1 MSQSLSQ
8 QFRPALVLLLGLTII
23 TGVVYPALTTGLAQ
37 AIWPWQANGSLLQ
50 RDGQVAG
57 SALIGQAFSGPRY
70 FWSRPSATAT
80 LAYNGLA
87 SGGSNLGP
95 TNPTLQQQVSERVAA
110 LRAAHPGQ
118 SAPVPL
124 DLVTTSASGLDPHIS
139 PAAAAYQLERVAAA
153 RQVPVETVARL
164 VKQHTRSAQ
173 WGILGEP
180 VVNVLAL
187 NLALDELA
195 Q

>member
-8 QFRPALVLLLGLTII
+8 QFRPALALLLGLTII

-95 TNPTLQQQVSERVAA
+95 TNPALQQQVSERAAA

-139 PAAAAYQLERVAAA
+139 PAAATYQLERVAAA
-153 RQVPVETVARL
+153 RHLPVETVARL

-187 NLALDELA
+187 NLALDELP